1 MPGNTVVDKKKSIPA
16 LSLMRSFQ
24 FWRLFCNGCMVWL
37 LFSPGLAWAD
47 PVPLPPSPQ
56 RPGAGVGPTQVGVTA
71 WFADISKIDSA
82 AQNFT
87 VNLFL
92 LLQWKD
98 PSLAHPGPDGRTY
111 ALEQVWHPRCMV
123 SNAGGDLRNTL
134 PETVEVSPDGVVS
147 YRQRFVGSLS
157 ESLNLWRFPFDSE
170 TFTANVVV
178 LGSHPEQVMLVPDPA
193 SIAKGLQGAIGRSEL
208 LTIPDWKVTKLEAG
222 AAPYR
227 LVPGTEIAG
236 YNISFSAY
244 RLRQHYILKVI
255 LPLLLIVLMSFS
267 VFWIDPTLGASQISV
282 AVTSMLTLI
291 AYRFAIGAD
300 TPKLPYLTLM
310 DAFILLGT
318 LMVFFSL
325 VEVMITTRFAL
336 TDRVSVAR
344 AIDRRCRFIFP
355 CVLLSASVALFLFW

>member
-1 MPGNTVVDKKKSIPA
+1 
-16 LSLMRSFQ
+16 MRSFLS
-24 FWRLFCNGCMVWL
+24 FRLL
-37 LFSPGLAWAD
+37 SKASIASLIFSAGLAVAD
-47 PVPLPPSPQ
+47 PVPLPPAPL
-56 RPGAGVGPTQVGVTA
+56 RPGAGDGPTQVGVTA

-82 AQNFT
+82 AQSFT

-98 PSLAHPGPDGRTY
+98 PALAHSGPESVSY
-111 ALEQVWHPRCMV
+111 ALDQVWHPRCVV

-134 PETVEVSPDGVVS
+134 PEKVEVSSDGVVS
-147 YRQRFVGSLS
+147 YRQRFVGSLT

-170 TFTANVVV
+170 TFTTTVVV
-178 LGSHPEQVMLVPDPA
+178 LGSRPEDVILIPDPG
-193 SIAKGLQGAIGRSEL
+193 SIAKGLKGAIGRNEV

-227 LVPGTEIAG
+227 LVPGTEIPG

-267 VFWIDPTLGASQISV
+267 VYWIDPTLGASQISV

-318 LMVFFSL
+318 LMVFLSL
-325 VEVMITTRFAL
+325 MEVILTTRLAL
-336 TDRVSVAR
+336 TDRVHLAR
-344 AIDRRCRFIFP
+344 AVDRKCRFIFP
-355 CVLLSASVALFLFW
+355 LLLFLASAALYFFW

>member
-1 MPGNTVVDKKKSIPA
+1 MAQNVFQLPPFLTLLLVSVCSA
-16 LSLMRSFQ
+16 LA
-24 FWRLFCNGCMVWL
+24 G
-37 LFSPGLAWAD
+37 
-47 PVPLPPSPQ
+47 PVPLPPAPE
-56 RPGAGVGPTQVGVTA
+56 RPGAEDGATRVGVTA

-98 PSLAHPGPDGRTY
+98 PSLAHAGPESISY
-111 ALEQVWHPRCMV
+111 ALDQVWHPRCMV

-147 YRQRFVGSLS
+147 YRQRFVGSLN

-170 TFTANVVV
+170 TFTTNIVV
-178 LGSHPEQVMLVPDPA
+178 LGSHPADVVLVPDPGA
-193 SIAKGLQGAIGRSEL
+193 IAKGLQGAIGRSEV
-208 LTIPDWKVTKLEAG
+208 LTIPDWKITRLEAG

-227 LVPGTEIAG
+227 LVPGTELPG
-236 YNISFSAY
+236 YNISFSAS

-267 VFWIDPTLGASQISV
+267 VFWIDPTMGASQISV

-318 LMVFFSL
+318 VLVFLSL
-325 VEVMITTRFAL
+325 LEVML
-336 TDRVSVAR
+336 TSRMAVQNHVDLAR
-344 AIDRRCRFIFP
+344 AIDRKCRLLFP
-355 CVLLSASVALFLFW
+355 IFLFTASAGLYLFW

>member
-1 MPGNTVVDKKKSIPA
+1 MSE
-16 LSLMRSFQ
+16 
-24 FWRLFCNGCMVWL
+24 
-37 LFSPGLAWAD
+37 
-47 PVPLPPSPQ
+47 
-56 RPGAGVGPTQVGVTA
+56 
-71 WFADISKIDSA
+71 IDSA

-92 LLQWKD
+92 LLQWQD
-98 PSLAHPGPDGRTY
+98 PPLAHPGPEAKTY
-111 ALEQVWHPRCMV
+111 ALDQVWHPRCMI

-134 PETVEVSPDGVVS
+134 PETAEVAPDGTVS
-147 YRQRFVGSLS
+147 YRQRFVGSFNEPLD
-157 ESLNLWRFPFDSE
+157 LWRFPFDSE
-170 TFTANVVV
+170 TFTANFVI
-178 LGSHPEQVMLVPDPA
+178 LGSRPEEVRLVPDPRSA
-193 SIAKGLQGAIGRSEL
+193 AKGLQGAIGRNEF

-236 YNISFSAY
+236 YNISFFAS
-244 RLRQHYILKVI
+244 RERQHYILKVI

-310 DAFILLGT
+310 DALILVGT
-318 LMVFFSL
+318 LLVFLSL
-325 VEVMITTRFAL
+325 VEVVITTRLAL
-336 TDRVSVAR
+336 RDRVQLAR
-344 AIDRRCRFIFP
+344 AIDRKCRLIFP
-355 CVLLSASVALFLFW
+355 ILLVVTSIALFLFW

>member
-1 MPGNTVVDKKKSIPA
+1 MKFFQSRCFFSNASIA
-16 LSLMRSFQ
+16 SLI
-24 FWRLFCNGCMVWL
+24 LAA
-37 LFSPGLAWAD
+37 GLAVAD
-47 PVPLPPSPQ
+47 PIPLPPAHQ
-56 RPGAGVGPTQVGVTA
+56 RPEAGTGPTQVGVTA

-87 VNLFL
+87 VNIFL

-98 PSLAHPGPDGRTY
+98 PSLSHTGPEGRTY
-111 ALEQVWHPRCMV
+111 ALDQVWHPRCMV

-147 YRQRFVGSLS
+147 YRQRFVGSFN

-170 TFTANVVV
+170 TFTANFVV
-178 LGSHPEQVMLVPDPA
+178 LGSHPEEVVLTPDPA
-193 SIAKGLQGAIGRSEL
+193 SIAKGLKGAIGRNEIV
-208 LTIPDWKVTKLEAG
+208 TIPDWKVSKLEAG
-222 AAPYR
+222 AVPYR

-236 YNISFSAY
+236 YNISFSAS
-244 RLRQHYILKVI
+244 RLCQHYVLKVL

-318 LMVFFSL
+318 MLVFLSL
-325 VEVMITTRFAL
+325 VEVMITTRLAL
-336 TDRVSVAR
+336 RDRVSLAR
-344 AIDRRCRFIFP
+344 AIDRKCRMIFP
-355 CVLLSASVALFLFW
+355 IVLITASIALFLFW

>member
-1 MPGNTVVDKKKSIPA
+1 MLFL
-16 LSLMRSFQ
+16 LS
-24 FWRLFCNGCMVWL
+24 
-37 LFSPGLAWAD
+37 AWSAMAE
-47 PVPLPPSPQ
+47 PVALPPAPP
-56 RPGAGVGPTQVGVTA
+56 RPGAGVGPTEVGVTA

-87 VNLFL
+87 VNLFI

-98 PSLAHPGPDGRTY
+98 SSLAHPGPEGRTY

-123 SNAGGDLRNTL
+123 TNAGGDLRNTL
-134 PETVEVSPDGVVS
+134 PETVEVSPEGMVS
-147 YRQRFVGSLS
+147 YRQRFVGSFNEALD
-157 ESLNLWRFPFDSE
+157 LWRFPFDSE
-170 TFTANVVV
+170 TFTANFVV
-178 LGSHPEQVMLVPDPA
+178 LGSRPQDVILVPDPA
-193 SIAKGLQGAIGRSEL
+193 SIAKGLRGAIGKNET

-227 LVPGTEIAG
+227 LVPGTEISG
-236 YNISFSAY
+236 YNISFSAS
-244 RLRQHYILKVI
+244 RERQHYILKVI

-310 DAFILLGT
+310 DAFILL
-318 LMVFFSL
+318 
-325 VEVMITTRFAL
+325 
-336 TDRVSVAR
+336 
-344 AIDRRCRFIFP
+344 
-355 CVLLSASVALFLFW
+355 